1 MSFSSGIIPTFGIK
15 PGTVLGGYQVKRL
28 LGRGYECEAYGGIE
42 IATRVR
48 RALKFYRM
56 RGIED
61 WERVRHTAWFYQ
73 QLAPTGVVALYHHLG
88 SGFLPVSGE
97 PVAMLVVELIQGVTL
112 EQHIRRI
119 KGRRLQ
125 REQQYIRLIASIAE
139 NVSRIH
145 KIGFAAGDIENLENT
160 ILTESGR
167 LVFIDI
173 EPGQMGEPNRDLS
186 NDLEELLSLFDS
198 IFSVRDRRE
207 VYEQGKSIVEEA
219 KEKPIRRDTMKRLAS
234 RLSTL
239 FEEQEEKSK

>member
-1 MSFSSGIIPTFGIK
+1 MSDSPGIIPTFGIK
-15 PGTVLGGYQVKRL
+15 PGTVLGGYQVKKV
-28 LGRGYECEAYGGIE
+28 LGRGYECEAYEGIE
-42 IATRVR
+42 ISTRVR

-88 SGFLPVSGE
+88 SGFLPKTGE
-97 PVAMLVVELIQGVTL
+97 PVAMLVVELIKGVIL
-112 EQHIRRI
+112 EKYVRRI

-125 REQQYIRLIASIAE
+125 REQQYLRLIASIAE

-160 ILTESGR
+160 ILTPTGR

-173 EPGQMGEPNRDLS
+173 EPGQMGEPNRDYQ
-186 NDLEELLSLFDS
+186 NDIEELLSLFDS
-198 IFSVRDRRE
+198 MFSVRDQRE
-207 VYEQGKSIVEEA
+207 VYVQAKKIVENVLDR
-219 KEKPIRRDTMKRLAS
+219 PIRRDSMKRVAIKLKNLLEA
-234 RLSTL
+234 
-239 FEEQEEKSK
+239 Q